1 MGSKKDKV
9 EYRIDDEKWEAMEY
23 DETLDPNFV
32 MSVFKWDTTQNIF
45 PGRRPSNPE
54 ISKHIW
60 TGDFPKKLSLGKHKV
75 EVRATDMYGNQF
87 STSEI

>member
-1 MGSKKDKV
+1 MD
-9 EYRIDDEKWEAMEY
+9 Y
-23 DETLDPNFV
+23 DETVDPSFV

-60 TGDFPKKLSLGKHKV
+60 TGDFSKNFL
-75 EVRATDMYGNQF
+75 
-87 STSEI
+87 